1 MCGSFCTFAK
11 SMETLRKL
19 AEEGYDILPIMSE
32 TAYATDTR
40 FGAAEDIVREV
51 EEITGKKVIHTIKD
65 AEPIGPKK
73 MCDVIL
79 INPCTGN
86 TLAKLAAGITD
97 TAVTMAVKSHLRVLR
112 PVVIALSSNDA
123 LGANARNIGEMLVR
137 KNIYF
142 VPMIR
147 DDEINK
153 PNSLT
158 AIQSKAAECA
168 VECLKKVSGEA
179 GIVSGNSQQ

>member
-1 MCGSFCTFAK
+1 MCGSFCTFEK
-11 SMETLRKL
+11 SIETLKQL
-19 AEEGYDILPIMSE
+19 VKNGYNILPIMSE
-32 TAYATDTR
+32 NAYKTDTR
-40 FGAAEDIVREV
+40 FGKALKHIEEV
-51 EEITGKKVIHTIKD
+51 ENITGKKIIHTITD
-65 AEPIGPKK
+65 AEPIGPKN

-97 TAVTMAVKSHLRVLR
+97 TAVTMAVKSHLRGQK

-123 LGANARNIGEMLVR
+123 LGANAGNIAVMTNR

-142 VPMIR
+142 VPMIK
-147 DDEINK
+147 DNPINK

-158 AIQSKAAECA
+158 AKQD
-168 VECLKKVSGEA
+168 KVIETL
-179 GIVSGNSQQ
+179 SQLQMS